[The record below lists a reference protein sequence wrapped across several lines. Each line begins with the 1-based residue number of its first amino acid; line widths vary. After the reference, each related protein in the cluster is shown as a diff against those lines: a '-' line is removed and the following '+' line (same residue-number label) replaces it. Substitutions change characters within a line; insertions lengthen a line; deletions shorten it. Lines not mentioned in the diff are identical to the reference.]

1 MNWLERLVELAARKV
16 ADKLMTSKEGLAYM
30 KDFEDDDP
38 RLVRRIF
45 VDRSKEK
52 DVKKNDPDLAHV
64 DNAEG
69 AMEVKKRV
77 ILGRLVYGMYDWSR
91 GAEEYEEWW
100 TKSHYDLWKLDK
112 ILTEDE
118 LNLYATEV
126 QDQHKNKYFGVFR
139 QKEGSPFVKDGDYPD
154 WVVAIGGTQP
164 ESIEDLIHDFR
175 IFVKKNN
182 FSKLIT
188 ILEVVVRRLVV
199 QHGNCNVNV
208 TGHSIGA
215 AVGLVVCRGLAL
227 EGCLVEGHFFNPPL
241 ITRESPHHRRGKA
254 ELEILAEFGWYPNL
268 YVNKY
273 DHVSSSF
280 LSYFASPHLANLSA
294 MIQSISNDFRH
305 RLRWYDARFP
315 DEHIVKIKKD
325 QYHVDRAHGLLV
337 WLNPEYSEKT
347 HVALFPFARI
357 VKIQKYPKNVD
368 RAHDLLIWLDPDV
381 PHSKMEEVASYN
393 AFYSDRS
400 TTDSDEDDSDDSNS
414 DHPDERLNTNAS
426 NEVPEE
432 GGSANEIAS
441 MVENRI
447 NDELYV
453 LYEPSDGLPYDTE
466 IIFVHDLY
474 TEGCRDAWRTTWT
487 NEDGVC
493 WPKQFLAEKFPRARM
508 LSVSYD
514 ACVTTN
520 STQGRMDSLYVIA
533 ENLMHN
539 LFLQSSNVG
548 QTPNCPVFFVGHGLG
563 CFVIKKL
570 MITVDSYRGYH
581 QERRNRLMNNVGGF
595 VFYSPFN
602 FGVKWNLYEFESGQ
616 KNPLANNLIVHH
628 PELSRLNGE
637 FSKLRRDMQNRRESK
652 LLWSVLTICESHPTA
667 SKAPGHQTSEPFVSE
682 GTARFDCELF
692 LFGDGD
698 HFSLCKPL
706 SMGQVGYQSVEDFI
720 ANILEE
726 SYRGSPPKFIPKFIP
741 TSDENK
747 SRSIQGGVG

>member
-1 MNWLERLVELAARKV
+1 MGLWDWLQEKIEEKIMGPEGLLELAVSEA
-16 ADKLMTSKEGLAYM
+16 ATKLITSAV

-227 EGCLVEGHFFNPPL
+227 EGCRVEGHFFNPPL
-241 ITRESPHHRRGKA
+241 ITRESPPPDGNRRGKA
-254 ELEILAEFGWYPNL
+254 ELEILADIEWYPNL

-280 LSYFASPHLANLSA
+280 LSHFTKPVDLY
-294 MIQSISNDFRH
+294 SNNFSLKMSWSDM
-305 RLRWYDARFP
+305 RFP
-315 DEHIVKIKKD
+315 DAHIVKIKKD

-337 WLNPEYSEKT
+337 WLNPDHLHSKKN

-357 VKIQKYPKNVD
+357 VKIQKYQKNVD

-381 PHSKMEEVASYN
+381 PHSEILEIIAPCN
-393 AFYSDRS
+393 DFDSDRS
-400 TTDSDEDDSDDSNS
+400 TTDSDSDDSDEGFDDSDS

-426 NEVPEE
+426 NEAQVPEE
-432 GGSANEIAS
+432 GVSANETAS
-441 MVENRI
+441 IVENRI

-466 IIFVHDLY
+466 ILFVHDLY
-474 TEGCRDAWRTTWT
+474 TEGCKGAWWTTWT
-487 NEDGVC
+487 NEDRVC
-493 WPKQFLAEKFPRARM
+493 WPREFLAKKFPSARI

-520 STQGRMDSLYVIA
+520 STQGRMDSLYPIA

-548 QTPNCPVFFVGHGLG
+548 QKPNCPVFFVGHGLG
-563 CFVIKKL
+563 CFLIKKL
-570 MITVDSYRGYH
+570 MITVDRYRDYH
-581 QERRNRLMNNVGGF
+581 QERKYRLMNNVGGF

-637 FSKLRRDMQNRRESK
+637 FSKLRRHMQNLRESK
-652 LLWSVLTICESHPTA
+652 LLWSVLTICESHQTP
-667 SKAPGHQTSEPFVSE
+667 SKTPGHQTSEPFVSE
-682 GTARFDCELF
+682 GTARSDCDLF
-692 LFGDGD
+692 MFGDGD
-698 HFSLCKPL
+698 HFSVCKPR
-706 SMGQVGYQSVEDFI
+706 STGQVGYQSVEDFI

-726 SYRGSPPKFIPKFIP
+726 SYK
-741 TSDENK
+741 
-747 SRSIQGGVG
+747 